1 MQSQHE
7 NKLHLLDSVLSFI
20 ETLEKHA
27 DAIDNIKCVIKDLE
41 EEDA

>member
-7 NKLHLLDSVLSFI
+7 NKLHLLDSVLSFLK
-20 ETLEKHA
+20 TLEKHS